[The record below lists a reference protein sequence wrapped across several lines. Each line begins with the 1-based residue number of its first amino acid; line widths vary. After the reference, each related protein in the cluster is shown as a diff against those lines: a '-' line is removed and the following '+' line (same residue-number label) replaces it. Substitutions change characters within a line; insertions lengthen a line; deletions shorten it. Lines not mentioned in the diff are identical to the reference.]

1 MFAGDDPK
9 TDFRGMGMLGL
20 HNLFYFSDYYQRA
33 AHHVLL
39 HSQHPTYGYD
49 FAIVG
54 INLTS
59 LAYHLL
65 EDGTAR
71 THLFN
76 FAKGSPVMRHFH
88 QFYCYLFC
96 EFDRFWFE
104 AKPQNIMDFNRIRD
118 DFEVSTRNSLSNPQT
133 VFRINTLVDTI

>member
-1 MFAGDDPK
+1 
-9 TDFRGMGMLGL
+9 MGLLGL
-20 HNLFYFSDYYQRA
+20 HNLFYFSDYYQKA
-33 AHHVLL
+33 AQHVLL
-39 HSQHPTYGYD
+39 HSLHPVNGYD

-65 EDGTAR
+65 EDGAAK
-71 THLFN
+71 THIFN

-88 QFYCYLFC
+88 QLYCYLFC

-104 AKPQNIMDFNRIRD
+104 SKPKNIMDFTRIRD
-118 DFEVSTRNSLSNPQT
+118 SFEASIRNSLSLPQT
-133 VFRINTLVDTI
+133 VFRINMLGDIV